1 MVRNMR
7 PEGYVLQTGGS
18 ATRQEILM
26 EGSQQDPLF
35 RVTGVPLHTH
45 NATALLEVEMSMVSE
60 AVGGTRFVSNA
71 GEFSAPDLNIAAG
84 DLVEA
89 YEDKDDFQEDIDRLQ
104 RAIEFGVGRVQ
115 LQPENCVN
123 FISEPTRAIAEI
135 RTLVCAKDSLK
146 TMTFVDQTWAYTD
159 RKGVGIDTN
168 FPHIVHVPV
177 LPVNNMHVESNFASR
192 LHSDTNEMLHL
203 EFWSNGQDVTDMD
216 RRYQPHVYNDWLLPS
231 DSVTSLKD
239 DDAGAI
245 EYPVAYVRIGRGSNA
260 DPCTVEVK
268 RRGEYIYSPWDG
280 TVPYVYD
287 DRESIYAP

>member
-1 MVRNMR
+1 MQSAPIPQTLQDVRPVVRNMR

-135 RTLVCAKDSLK
+135 RTLVCAKDALD

-192 LHSDTNEMLHL
+192 LVAETDEGLHL
-203 EFWSNGQDVTDMD
+203 ELWSTIDVTDMD
-216 RRYQPHVYNDWLLPS
+216 RRFQPHLSNDWVAPS
-231 DSVTSLKD
+231 DSYVALRD
-239 DDAGAI
+239 DLGNDAAVP
-245 EYPVAYVRIGRGSNA
+245 YPVAYVRVGR
-260 DPCTVEVK
+260 
-268 RRGEYIYSPWDG
+268 
-280 TVPYVYD
+280 
-287 DRESIYAP
+287 

>member
-1 MVRNMR
+1 
-7 PEGYVLQTGGS
+7 
-18 ATRQEILM
+18 M

-168 FPHIVHVPV
+168 FPISCTCPCYRSTTCTSSPTLRAAW
-177 LPVNNMHVESNFASR
+177 LPR
-192 LHSDTNEMLHL
+192 QTR
-203 EFWSNGQDVTDMD
+203 GC
-216 RRYQPHVYNDWLLPS
+216 
-231 DSVTSLKD
+231 TSSY
-239 DDAGAI
+239 GA
-245 EYPVAYVRIGRGSNA
+245 R
-260 DPCTVEVK
+260 
-268 RRGEYIYSPWDG
+268 
-280 TVPYVYD
+280 
-287 DRESIYAP
+287 

>member
-45 NATALLEVEMSMVSE
+45 NATALLEVEMSMVHE
-60 AVGGTRFVSNA
+60 ALGESRFVSGA
-71 GEFSAPDLNIAAG
+71 GEFSAPTLTLAAG

-159 RKGVGIDTN
+159 RKGNAVDVY
-168 FPHIVHVPV
+168 FPPVVHVPV

-216 RRYQPHVYNDWLLPS
+216 RRYQPHVYN
-231 DSVTSLKD
+231 
-239 DDAGAI
+239 
-245 EYPVAYVRIGRGSNA
+245 VAPAVRLGHLTER
-260 DPCTVEVK
+260 
-268 RRGEYIYSPWDG
+268 
-280 TVPYVYD
+280 
-287 DRESIYAP
+287 